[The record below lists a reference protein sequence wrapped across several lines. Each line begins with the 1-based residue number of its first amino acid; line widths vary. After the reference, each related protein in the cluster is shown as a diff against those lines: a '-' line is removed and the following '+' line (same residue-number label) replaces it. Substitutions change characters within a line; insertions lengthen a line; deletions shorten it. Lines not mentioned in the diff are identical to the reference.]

1 MTTEEK
7 KFLGERL
14 REQRE
19 KKGLTQ
25 KEAAGHL
32 NISEGAY
39 QKLEFGLTEPKYGD
53 MLKMAEFYNVP
64 PTYFYMQ
71 GSVINHQHDNHSA
84 TANGRVENV
93 IINHSQTEEDK
104 GVLHSLNETL
114 KEMLGY
120 FKGNK

>member
-14 REQRE
+14 KEQRE
-19 KKGLTQ
+19 KRGLSQ
-25 KEAAGHL
+25 KEAASHL
-32 NISEGAY
+32 NISESAY
-39 QKLEFGLTEPKYGD
+39 QKLEYGLTEPKYGD
-53 MLKMAEFYNVP
+53 MLKMAEFYGVP

-71 GSVINHQHDNHSA
+71 GSVIIHQHDNHNA

-93 IINHSQTEEDK
+93 HINQGQSDEDK
-104 GVLHSLNETL
+104 GIVYSLNETL

-120 FKGNK
+120 FKEKK